1 MAIALAILSV
11 AIIALSMYGL
21 FLPHRLIGLIDDSMS
36 GRLWLGLWSAVTV
49 RMLLAALLWFTAQL
63 SQTPTI
69 FQALAVM
76 LFLSSI
82 AHAVI
87 GRTRLK
93 KFRESLA
100 SWPPW
105 AIRLPCLLG
114 VAMGGIMLWAIS
126 SAIGAA

>member
-11 AIIALSMYGL
+11 AIIVLSLYGVL
-21 FLPHRLIGLIDDSMS
+21 LPHKLIGLVD
-36 GRLWLGLWSAVTV
+36 GLTTGKLGLWSAVTV
-49 RMLLAALLWFTAQL
+49 RLLLAALLWFTAQV

-69 FQALAVM
+69 FQALAAL
-76 LFLSSI
+76 LFLSAI
-82 AHAVI
+82 AHAIV

-100 SWPPW
+100 SWPSY

-114 VAMGGIMLWAIS
+114 VAMGGFLLWAIS
-126 SAIGAA
+126 PAIGAA